1 MKNADMNKESKNVW
15 KVIKTEPENHD
26 TTSLY
31 LEGGNAKFSTRRA
44 GQYAS
49 IRIMR
54 ADGWSEPHPFT
65 ISAAPE
71 DQNLRLTIKKSGVF
85 TTSIQDV
92 QPGTPVKCAGPL
104 GVFCKDI
111 DTKDDIVMIAGG
123 VGITPFL
130 SVLRHFQN
138 IDAKNSAI
146 LFWSNKTIEDSF
158 AADELNVMTKE
169 LNLTVIHALTR
180 EENVQ
185 KYIQDAFPQ
194 VLYASERVGKE
205 LLQRYVDGI
214 HKASIYL
221 CGPPKMMDFVL
232 EDLKNLDI
240 DPKSVAM
247 ESFSWEKQAKGAR

>member
-1 MKNADMNKESKNVW
+1 MKNADMNKGAKNIW
-15 KVIKTEPENHD
+15 KVIRVEPENHD

-31 LEGGNAKFSTRRA
+31 LEGGDAKFSKRHA
-44 GQYAS
+44 GQYVS

-54 ADGWSEPHPFT
+54 EGGWSEQHPFT

-71 DQNLRLTIKKSGVF
+71 DQNLRLTIKKAGVF

-92 QPGTPVKCAGPL
+92 QPGTEVKCVGPL

-138 IDAKNSAI
+138 VDAKNSVT
-146 LFWSNKTIEDSF
+146 LFWSNKTIEDAF
-158 AADELNVMTKE
+158 AADELSAMTKE

-194 VLYASERVGKE
+194 VLYVSERVGKE
-205 LLQRYVDGI
+205 LLQKHVADI
-214 HKASIYL
+214 HKASIFL
-221 CGPPKMMDFVL
+221 CGPPRMMDFVL
-232 EDLKNLDI
+232 EELKNLDI